1 MVSQVLLPLALAASC
16 AASVLPLGANTANA
30 ANKSWISLPI
40 SHRQT
45 TKPLKPLTKRDQDV
59 PLYNVTSISYLV
71 ELSIGTPGQSVKVAI
86 DTGSDELWVNPDCAD
101 ENLTSTQKQE
111 CKQDGTYK
119 PTSSTSAK
127 RVKDA
132 QGQYS
137 ASSIQYGKGAVLMN
151 YYTDNV
157 ALPESSLNVTA
168 LQFGV
173 ANQTED
179 LNEGILGL
187 GWGYGKNLAYNNLI
201 DQLAAQGAISTKAI
215 SIGLGD
221 VDEKNAGTL
230 LFGAVDTKKFSGD
243 LISNSILGPQDGETL
258 NRYWVQMTSVALNQ
272 NNKSTTYDGGN
283 TPVVLDS
290 GSSLSYLPDTIVS
303 GMADDLDATYDRQSE
318 LYIVDCSVRNQE
330 GTFDFTFGQAIIRVP
345 FQEFI
350 WAYDDT
356 TCILGAVGTDDS
368 SGITALLG
376 DTFMRSAFVV
386 FDQSNEQISLAQY
399 VDCGENEQVI
409 PASGVA
415 NFTGECDAPSF
426 APAVSGSGSGSGNTS
441 SSSGTDSDSAAG
453 RKSFG
458 VAGFCVAAFAG
469 LMLAL

>member
-1 MVSQVLLPLALAASC
+1 M
-16 AASVLPLGANTANA
+16 ASVC
-30 ANKSWISLPI
+30 
-40 SHRQT
+40 HRQT

-59 PLYNVTSISYLV
+59 PLFNVTSISYLV

-86 DTGSDELWVNPDCAD
+86 DTGSDELWVNPDCTD
-101 ENLTSTQKQE
+101 ENLTTSQQQE
-111 CKQDGTYK
+111 CSQDGTYK
-119 PTSSTSAK
+119 PKSSTSAK
-127 RVKDA
+127 RVKDEL
-132 QGQYS
+132 GNYES
-137 ASSIQYGKGAVLMN
+137 SSIQYGKGAVEMN

-187 GWGYGKNLAYNNLI
+187 GWGYGKNLAYNNLL
-201 DQLAAQGAISTKAI
+201 DQLVAQNAISTKAI

-230 LFGAVDTKKFSGD
+230 LFGAIDTKKFSGS
-243 LISNSILGPQDGETL
+243 LISNPILGPQGGETL
-258 NRYWVQMTSVALNQ
+258 NRYWVQMTSVALN
-272 NNKSTTYDGGN
+272 KSSKTKTYAGGN

-303 GMADDLDATYDRQSE
+303 GMAEDLDAQYDRSSQ
-318 LYIVDCSVRNQE
+318 LYIVDCSVRSQQ
-330 GTFDFTFGQAIIRVP
+330 GTFDFTFGQAVIRVP
-345 FQEFI
+345 FDEFI
-350 WAYDDT
+350 WAYDDQ
-356 TCILGAVGTDDS
+356 TCILGAVATDSS

-386 FDQSNEQISLAQY
+386 FDQTNEKISLAQY
-399 VDCGENEQVI
+399 VNCGENEQAI
-409 PASGVA
+409 PASGA
-415 NFTGECDAPSF
+415 LHFTGECDAPSF
-426 APAVSGSGSGSGNTS
+426 APAVTGSGNSSS
-441 SSSGTDSDSAAG
+441 SSSGNDSDNAAG
-453 RKSFG
+453 RNTFG